1 MNHATSSVTL
11 QTAERT
17 RWDAVIVG
25 AGHNG
30 LVAGLVLARAG
41 LKTLIVEGRSVVGG
55 AVRTE
60 HVFPKAPG
68 LATSTGAYLLGLMQ
82 PELLERLQIDL
93 PLLRRDPHYFLPTTD
108 GRYLLFGSDQTEL
121 ERQFVDFFSERD
133 LIANR
138 ALNAELEAL
147 REDIAPTWLEE
158 PLSIEDT
165 AERYVRAELRTTFV
179 ELCRGSVG
187 DYLERFQFKSDLVKA
202 MYAVT
207 DGFSGLYGTWDTPGT
222 GMNFLVHN
230 MCRLRGG
237 GGTWMIVRGGMG
249 TITQTLVRHFI
260 EAGGELLLN
269 QPVSEVSLEQGAV
282 GGVGLASGA
291 HLKSAVVVAGSDP
304 FTLRDLVGA
313 EGFPA
318 ALSQRLDAMRRP
330 GSTFKLN
337 LALKSLP
344 RFSCLPEDRGQFG
357 PTIHLLPDEQ
367 NVMRVLREAFDSV
380 QANRLPEFPTIEW
393 YVHSTVDPTLTDAE
407 GHLSS
412 ALFVQWVPSTLAGTT
427 WDAEVE
433 AYSDHL
439 LSICDRFAPGT
450 SQLVVDR
457 MALHPQRIEE
467 YFGIRHGHIHHIDN
481 SFGFSDRFPHR
492 LPIGGLY
499 SCSAGT
505 HPAGSV
511 IGSAGYIAA
520 NCVLS
525 DR

>member
-1 MNHATSSVTL
+1 MHQATSSVTL
-11 QTAERT
+11 QVAEHT
-17 RWDAVIVG
+17 NWDAIIVG
-25 AGHNG
+25 AGHNA
-30 LVAGLVLARAG
+30 LVAGVVLARAG
-41 LKTLIVEGRSVVGG
+41 LKTLIVEAKSVVGG

-60 HVFPKAPG
+60 QVFPKAPG

-82 PELLERLQIDL
+82 PELLARLELDL

-108 GRYLLFGSDQTEL
+108 GRYLLFGSNEAEL

-133 LIANR
+133 LLANR
-138 ALNAELEAL
+138 ALSAELAAL

-165 AERYVRAELRTTFV
+165 AERYVRPELRQTFV
-179 ELCRGSVG
+179 DLCRGSVG
-187 DYLERFQFKSDLVKA
+187 EYLERFDFKSDLVKA

-230 MCRLRGG
+230 MCRLPGA
-237 GGTWMIVRGGMG
+237 GGTWMIVKGGMG
-249 TITQTLVRHFI
+249 TITQALTRKFL
-260 EAGGELLLN
+260 ALGGELLLS
-269 QPVSEVSLEQGAV
+269 QPVSEISIEQGTAR
-282 GGVGLASGA
+282 GVGLASGA
-291 HLKSAVVVAGSDP
+291 RLSSAVVVAGSDP
-304 FTLRDLVGA
+304 FTFRDLVGSA
-313 EGFPA
+313 AFPS
-318 ALSQRLDAMRRP
+318 ALSERLDAMRRP

-337 LALKSLP
+337 LALAELP

-357 PTIHLLPDEQ
+357 PTIHLLPDER
-367 NVMRVLREAFDSV
+367 NVMRVLSEAFESV
-380 QANRLPEFPTIEW
+380 KAGKLPEFPTIEW
-393 YVHSTVDPTLTDAE
+393 YVHSTVDPTLTNAA

-412 ALFVQWVPSTLAGTT
+412 ALFVQWVPSTLTGTT

-450 SQLVVDR
+450 SKLVVDR

-481 SFGFSDRFPHR
+481 SFGFTDRFPHR
-492 LPIGGLY
+492 LPVGGLY

-520 NCVLS
+520 NCVLE